1 MAHYVATHSDVWH
14 ETIYSLAF
22 VVVLF
27 EHSRRPLV
35 HVFLN
40 KTHAPRY
47 SDVVFLSLIRNID
60 LSVEGT
66 HVRISSNKFDTT
78 VEFAPVRHKK

>member
-1 MAHYVATHSDVWH
+1 MPYHVATHSDVWH

-40 KTHAPRY
+40 KNHAPRY
-47 SDVVFLSLIRNID
+47 SDVVFRSLIRNIETFVSKLLTFGNKNKD
-60 LSVEGT
+60 LFC
-66 HVRISSNKFDTT
+66 ISLTYS
-78 VEFAPVRHKK
+78 